1 MPTAILGCCLSLV
14 LLAACNGP
22 LHVEPWVGHH
32 RTELLQL
39 WGPPTKEFRVQDK
52 GLRQGYASLV
62 YEQDPGAYQLQYG
75 TLSSTCHMTFHV
87 DPDGLI
93 TSSTYELC

>member
-1 MPTAILGCCLSLV
+1 MPIVILGCCLSLV
-14 LLAACNGP
+14 LLAGCRGP

-32 RTELLQL
+32 RSELLHV
-39 WGPPTKEFRVQDK
+39 WGPPAKEFLVQDK
-52 GLRQGYASLV
+52 GLRQGYTSLV
-62 YEQDPGAYQLQYG
+62 YTQNPGEYRLRYG
-75 TLSSTCHMTFHV
+75 TLSSTCHMIFHA